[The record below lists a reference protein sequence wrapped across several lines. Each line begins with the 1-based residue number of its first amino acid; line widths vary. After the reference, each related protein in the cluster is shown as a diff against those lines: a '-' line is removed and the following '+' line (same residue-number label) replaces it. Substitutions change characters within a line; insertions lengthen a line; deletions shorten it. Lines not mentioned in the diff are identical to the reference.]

1 MKLKIINNPNR
12 TEYKEVTQ
20 DVMNND
26 GFCPCMT
33 VKNQDTKCMCKEFK
47 EQNHEGYCRCGRFM
61 KIEA

>member
-12 TEYKEVTQ
+12 TEYKEITQ

-47 EQNHEGYCRCGRFM
+47 EQNTEGYCRCGRFM
-61 KIEA
+61 KVEI